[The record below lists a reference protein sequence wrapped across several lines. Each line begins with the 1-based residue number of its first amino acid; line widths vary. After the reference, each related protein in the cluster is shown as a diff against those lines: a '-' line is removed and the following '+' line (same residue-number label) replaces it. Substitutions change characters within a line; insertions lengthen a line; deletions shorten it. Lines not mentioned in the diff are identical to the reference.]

1 MQAHMRLDGATAA
14 ALQKGDTVRVT
25 YASGFTHRLRVEKP
39 WPPMPSMMLNTLL
52 EDAIRR
58 PRDIYAESS
67 VAKAERLVQREAT
80 RRGAFVIELS
90 PPS

>member
-1 MQAHMRLDGATAA
+1 MRLDGATAA

-39 WPPMPSMMLNTLL
+39 WPPMPSMMLKTVLD
-52 EDAIRR
+52 DACRQ
-58 PRDIYAESS
+58 PWDIYAQPS